1 MEIDIQSKTNN
12 PLLKRTEV
20 HFTIHHDGGK
30 TPKRE
35 LIRSELAEKLNV
47 KKENIMINF
56 MKSSFGSADTVGY
69 AKVYKSIKDAEAY
82 EKKHVLKRN
91 NALVGEKKPAKEEP
105 EKAAVQPTVKPEQK
119 EESSKPPKEQEKTS
133 EEKVEE
139 KTEEPEKSKE
149 EETAEQP
156 KEEKPAEEKKE

>member
-1 MEIDIQSKTNN
+1 MEIEIQTKTNN

-20 HFTIHHDGGK
+20 HFTINHDGGK

-35 LIRSELAEKLNV
+35 LIRSELAEKLNT
-47 KKENIMINF
+47 KKENVMINF
-56 MKSSFGSADTVGY
+56 MKSGFGSAYTVGY
-69 AKVYKSIKDAEAY
+69 AKVYKSVKDAEAY

-91 NALVGEKKPAKEEP
+91 HALAGEKKSAKGEP
-105 EKAAVQPTVKPEQK
+105 EKAAGQPTAQPEQK
-119 EESSKPPKEQEKTS
+119 EESSKEQEKPA

-149 EETAEQP
+149 EKTDEQP
-156 KEEKPAEEKKE
+156 KEEKSAEEKKE

>member
-1 MEIDIQSKTNN
+1 MEIEIQSKTNN

-20 HFTIHHDGGK
+20 HFTICHDGEK

-35 LIRSELAEKLNV
+35 LIRSELAEKLNT

-56 MKSSFGSADTVGY
+56 MKSGFGSADTVGY
-69 AKVYKSIKDAEAY
+69 AKVYKSIKDSEAY

-91 NALVGEKKPAKEEP
+91 NAQGGGKKSAKEEP
-105 EKAAVQPTVKPEQK
+105 EKAAGQPTVQPEQK
-119 EESSKPPKEQEKTS
+119 EGSSEAPKEEEKPS

-139 KTEEPEKSKE
+139 KTEESEKSKE

-156 KEEKPAEEKKE
+156 KEEKSAEEKKD